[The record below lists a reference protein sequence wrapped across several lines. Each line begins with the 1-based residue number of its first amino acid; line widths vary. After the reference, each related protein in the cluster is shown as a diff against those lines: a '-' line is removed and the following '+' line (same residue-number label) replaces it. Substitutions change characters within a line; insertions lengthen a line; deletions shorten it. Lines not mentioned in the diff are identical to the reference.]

1 MTIGKRLPR
10 FRRAS
15 IVYRVEWKKQKA
27 QLVKYEVQTGSVLS
41 IVIKDSTGK
50 EQIIVGRET
59 LKQFSE
65 QPDNAVLL
73 EFERIAVEV
82 VKTGKD
88 LATSLEQSMQLAPLL
103 GKKK

>member
-1 MTIGKRLPR
+1 MTISKKIPR
-10 FRRAS
+10 FRRGS
-15 IVYRVEWKKQKA
+15 VVYRVEWTKQKA

-41 IVIKDSTGK
+41 IVIKDSSGK

-65 QPDNAVLL
+65 QPETAVLL
-73 EFERIAVEV
+73 EFERISIEV

-88 LATSLEQSMQLAPLL
+88 LAASLQQVMQLGPLM